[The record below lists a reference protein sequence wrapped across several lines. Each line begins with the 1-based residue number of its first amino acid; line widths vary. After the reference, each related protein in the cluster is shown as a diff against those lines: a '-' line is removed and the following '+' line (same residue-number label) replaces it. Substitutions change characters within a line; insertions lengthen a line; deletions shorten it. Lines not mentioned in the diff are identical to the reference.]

1 MIRFSLYDMVGVG
14 VVVALPTGVVYS
26 NQTGGVACLQ
36 PELEGAFLPVNT
48 QHPEGDPEGLEA
60 MLAAVFADGSR
71 RFDEQTA
78 NRVDQVLARFQ
89 ETEGMRV
96 DRSRGRSSHEAWVH
110 VTTRQTPSGSV
121 QGLTE
126 PLSGVLTWPNSD

>member
-26 NQTGGVACLQ
+26 NQTGGTACLQ

-60 MLAAVFADGSR
+60 RLAAVFVGVGH
-71 RFDEQTA
+71 FDDQMA
-78 NRVDQVLARFQ
+78 NRVDQVLSRFQ
-89 ETEGMRV
+89 ETEGLRV
-96 DRSRGRSSHEAWVH
+96 DRSRGRNSHEAWIH
-110 VTTRQTPSGSV
+110 VTIRQTPSGSA
-121 QGLTE
+121 QGMTG